1 MKARLEQHYVKGL
14 LSLWVERELFNFVHL
29 IFAAAFFSFVELEP
43 WHSFYW
49 QRQICAGDGWASQI
63 ARPLLELLQPSG
75 AVDP

>member
-1 MKARLEQHYVKGL
+1 M
-14 LSLWVERELFNFVHL
+14 FCL

-49 QRQICAGDGWASQI
+49 QRQICTGDGWASQI
-63 ARPLLELLQPSG
+63 ARPLLELFQPSG